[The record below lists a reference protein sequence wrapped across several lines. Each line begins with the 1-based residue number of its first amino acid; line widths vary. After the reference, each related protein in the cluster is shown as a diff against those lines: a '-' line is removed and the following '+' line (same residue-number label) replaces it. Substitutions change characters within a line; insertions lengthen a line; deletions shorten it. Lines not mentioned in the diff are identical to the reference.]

1 MISLWKL
8 SAGILRPAV
17 DAWNVYIKGN
27 LEVDGTIQLDGGV
40 TLDGSVIIEE
50 TATEALLVRKEADGG
65 DLIAFNTTSNIILHT
80 GDHNA
85 ANAAGPA
92 ILNEAA
98 TTTNPTLVPNKA
110 DIDTGLGWSTN
121 ALEFIVNSSRPVRID
136 ATDLI
141 IFGGA
146 VKCSGTVVAGTTP
159 TTAGH
164 PVMLNEVASAINPV
178 FALADDNDTGLGS
191 SGADQ
196 LSLIAGATETLRCE
210 TTVLTPKVPLAV
222 GTIDIT
228 ADSGDIV
235 LIDMS
240 VTDVPAAATSESIAI
255 AIDATPIITAK
266 ALADSSGGIYEH
278 EVVMGGYVRRKS
290 TVGITASVTQII
302 GNGPLTSDVNQIS
315 VCANPNDTVTLP
327 VDQIG
332 REVYVY
338 NDGAQTLQVFPAS
351 GDDLGGGAGISTTIV
366 AGSWKRFQCYK
377 AGFWKDVS

>member
-136 ATDLI
+136 ANDLI
-141 IFGGA
+141 VFGGTI
-146 VKCSGTVVAGTTP
+146 KCSGTVVAGETP

-164 PVMLNEVASAINPV
+164 PVMLNEVASAVNPV

-210 TTVLTPKVPLAV
+210 TTVLTPMVPLAV

-290 TVGITASVTQII
+290 TVGITASTTQII
-302 GNGPLTSDVNQIS
+302 GNGPLTSDINQIS
-315 VCANPNDTVTLP
+315 VCVNLNDTVTLP

-366 AGSWKRFQCYK
+366 AGGWKRFQCYK